1 MRARTAVFA
10 ALIAAALLAGL
21 GAVISSC
28 GSTATDPAQTGSTGT
43 GQPATTVVGSSSR
56 AAPPFSGVTLDG
68 KTITLDQYRGKPL
81 FLVYMTSG

>member
-10 ALIAAALLAGL
+10 ALVVAALLAGL
-21 GAVISSC
+21 GAVLSSC
-28 GSTATDPAQTGSTGT
+28 GSTATDPAPTGSTGT
-43 GQPATTVVGSSSR
+43 GQPVTTVISSSSK
-56 AAPPFSGVTLDG
+56 AAPQFSGVTLDG